1 MDDRKIV
8 KNKSQ
13 NIILEN
19 REKLSISGVEHLDSF
34 NENLIIIET
43 LQGILTVKGNGL
55 DINKLNLEDGN
66 VVIQGHIQSL
76 LYSDKDNLGS
86 KGVGFLGKMFK

>member
-1 MDDRKIV
+1 MEDRRVV

-19 REKLSISGVEHLDSF
+19 REKLSVSGVEHLDSF
-34 NENLIIIET
+34 NDNSVVMET
-43 LQGILTVKGNGL
+43 HQGVLSIKGDNL

-66 VVIQGHIQSL
+66 VVVEGKIYSMI
-76 LYSDKDNLGS
+76 YSDKDSLSS

>member
-43 LQGILTVKGNGL
+43 LQGILTIKGNGL
-55 DINKLNLEDGN
+55 DINKLNLDDGN
-66 VVIQGHIQSL
+66 IVVQGLVQSL
-76 LYSDKDNLGS
+76 AYSDKDSLGS